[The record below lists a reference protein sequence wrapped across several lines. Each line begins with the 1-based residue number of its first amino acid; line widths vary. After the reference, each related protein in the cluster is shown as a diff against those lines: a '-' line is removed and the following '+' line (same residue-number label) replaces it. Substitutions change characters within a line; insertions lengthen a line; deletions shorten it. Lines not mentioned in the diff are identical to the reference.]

1 VYITAASPGQ
11 VALRA
16 TPDLQRLVDD
26 MSVLCGLPVVLTT
39 REMGFIS
46 ASVHDSISDE
56 NRQRTILER
65 KVPDA
70 CRALTAR
77 LQVHVK
83 HEPFR
88 IQPHP
93 KIGMRFDRWAIPLLH
108 QGILIAYFW
117 ILGPTNSVP
126 NFAERIDG
134 ARALVRR
141 AERAIEQAV
150 VVERPQGAQRHT
162 EVEQL
167 VSANRADRALVLR
180 GLQQDGFRVP
190 EQAFVAV
197 LRPSD
202 PFSTRAIAERMSR
215 LGCRTPVLEGLDEI
229 VVLGDA
235 TQADRV
241 HNELHA
247 AASGDPGAG
256 GCTVG
261 VSRSDTLLDSAPSL
275 LRNARFASVVAR
287 LPEYN
292 GWANWNDLG
301 MWTWLESAALSLET
315 VDSLCPGIRSLEGDG
330 DSTLRMTA
338 LAYLESNASVV
349 SLAAALSI
357 HRSTLYYRL
366 GCIESLLGAD
376 WNSGWRRTGTH
387 AALKL
392 WALLDLWKVP
402 TVGPVP
408 NARFIAAPQY

>member
-1 VYITAASPGQ
+1 
-11 VALRA
+11 
-16 TPDLQRLVDD
+16 
-26 MSVLCGLPVVLTT
+26 
-39 REMGFIS
+39 
-46 ASVHDSISDE
+46 
-56 NRQRTILER
+56 
-65 KVPDA
+65 
-70 CRALTAR
+70 
-77 LQVHVK
+77 
-83 HEPFR
+83 
-88 IQPHP
+88 
-93 KIGMRFDRWAIPLLH
+93 
-108 QGILIAYFW
+108 
-117 ILGPTNSVP
+117 
-126 NFAERIDG
+126 
-134 ARALVRR
+134 
-141 AERAIEQAV
+141 
-150 VVERPQGAQRHT
+150 
-162 EVEQL
+162 
-167 VSANRADRALVLR
+167 
-180 GLQQDGFRVP
+180 
-190 EQAFVAV
+190 
-197 LRPSD
+197 
-202 PFSTRAIAERMSR
+202 
-215 LGCRTPVLEGLDEI
+215 LEGLDEI

-235 TQADRV
+235 NQADRV

-261 VSRSDTLLDSAPSL
+261 VSRTDTLLDSAPSL

-402 TVGPVP
+402 MVGPVP
-408 NARFIAAPQY
+408 NARFIAAPLH